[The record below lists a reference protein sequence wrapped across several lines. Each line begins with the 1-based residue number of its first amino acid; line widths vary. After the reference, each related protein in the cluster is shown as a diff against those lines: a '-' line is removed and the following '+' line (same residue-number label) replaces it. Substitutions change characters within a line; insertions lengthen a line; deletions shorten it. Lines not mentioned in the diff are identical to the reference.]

1 MTALLKEST
10 IEKRVTQYAKSH
22 GWLSY
27 KWHTT
32 HQKGL
37 PDRLFLKQGN
47 ILMVEFKA
55 QGAKPTK
62 LQCHTHQQLIE
73 QGFNVHVIDN
83 IEQGKQLLDTSDVK

>member
-1 MTALLKEST
+1 MSALREST
-10 IEKRVTQYAKSH
+10 IEKCVTQYAKKQ

-27 KWHTT
+27 KWYTI

-47 ILMVEFKA
+47 VLMVEFKR

-62 LQCHTHQQLIE
+62 
-73 QGFNVHVIDN
+73 
-83 IEQGKQLLDTSDVK
+83 